1 MLKIEEKEYDLNFL
15 FQFSFDFQMLKEIL
29 IKLAKSNKD
38 LESRIKN
45 LEKSNKEK
53 DKRISKLE
61 DKLNIE
67 YIPEEKSNLNSEEND
82 EDLNDIIDDGENK
95 NEEKENE
102 EYKDNENEN
111 EIENGVNED
120 NDKYKEKKEKKKSL
134 FEPKKEANL
143 QIDQIEKNKD
153 NDQGKNDDNV
163 FKRFKRQ
170 KSHTI
175 KITKRDYASI
185 SEMLTKPQVTHDVI
199 KSIMKLIREN
209 TDRIKTVDRNLNNKL
224 VNSFSKLKKEISN
237 LDSKNA
243 EEHKIMKEKI
253 EDLYRRLY
261 DYNDK
266 MDGIIVKT
274 ASLDTLSMFKDSGNG
289 TVDAAKTMVRML
301 EEKINK
307 KIEIIEKNTK
317 KEANDEDNSNLQYK
331 IDHLETMINNLNKQF
346 DLLKRIKSLNQNDLD
361 DAIKEL
367 KELIDK
373 NNNDI
378 LTIIEE
384 LSKKLKDGQ
393 LAEDRMDELLK
404 KLKSQK
410 HEEVKQEAEKIVY
423 KSDEKENME
432 INKKLEDLKER
443 IKDLNKKINE
453 KDTYFSNALKSQ
465 IEDIN
470 ELKKQ
475 IKEMNTK
482 LDKKITKDDLRE
494 INNTLAEHSDEIKYL
509 EDKVSELNEGFLKL
523 TENNSNFVNKLENMT
538 HELIELKKV
547 HIKGIDSKPVDL
559 TKFVDENKMKEIL
572 KPYKKN
578 IDILM
583 QERDSLYNRVSDIE
597 EQIKLLETKERVN
610 KLEEEL
616 KEKIN
621 DIFNK
626 LRRFLEKSDFNKII
640 KNIEIQLKL
649 LSENQHNRDADSWIL
664 AKHPLGCFNCAT
676 CEANI
681 KNMAPSNEY
690 LPWNKYPVGERQ
702 YNIGQGFSRLLQRI
716 SNDSMYKNERKEFS
730 SDNDINN
737 NLYNSMTNMN
747 GNNFVFKINNK
758 ETMKDDLNENNYRP
772 SRKYKLPNVFNNKKK
787 KINYLENIPLTD
799 EEHERENVSFD
810 NSNSPKIMRITKKKM
825 DDLSRQIVVN
835 SQQKSVIVEQSN
847 SNSGKGRM
855 NSTTL
860 KHNSKLE
867 RVRSMPFY
875 DNV

>member
-29 IKLAKSNKD
+29 IKLAKSNQD

-53 DKRISKLE
+53 DNRISNLE
-61 DKLNIE
+61 EKLNIE
-67 YIPEEKSNLNSEEND
+67 YIPEEKSNLFSGEND
-82 EDLNDIIDDGENK
+82 EDLNDIMDEEQNK
-95 NEEKENE
+95 NEDTE
-102 EYKDNENEN
+102 DNNEN
-111 EIENGVNED
+111 EID
-120 NDKYKEKKEKKKSL
+120 NDNKKKEKKKSL
-134 FEPKKEANL
+134 FGQKKVDDL
-143 QIDQIEKNKD
+143 QIDQNKD
-153 NDQGKNDDNV
+153 KTQDKNNSSNFIRD
-163 FKRFKRQ
+163 FKRQ

-175 KITKRDYASI
+175 KITKMDYANI
-185 SEMLTKPQVTHDVI
+185 AEILTKPQVTQDAI
-199 KSIMKLIREN
+199 KSLMKLIKEN
-209 TDRIKTVDRNLNNKL
+209 TERIKTVDRNLNNKL
-224 VNSFSKLKKEISN
+224 VNSFSKLKKEMTN

-243 EEHKIMKEKI
+243 EDHKIMKEKI
-253 EDLYRRLY
+253 EDLFRRLH
-261 DYNDK
+261 DNNDK

-274 ASLDTLSMFKDSGNG
+274 AALDTLSMFKDSGNG
-289 TVDAAKTMVRML
+289 TVDAAKTMVKIL
-301 EEKINK
+301 EEKITK
-307 KIEIIEKNTK
+307 KIEVIEKNTK
-317 KEANDEDNSNLQYK
+317 KEGNNEDNLNLQYK
-331 IDHLETMINNLNKQF
+331 IDHLETMVNNLNKQF
-346 DLLKRIKSLNQNDLD
+346 DLLKRNKGLNQNDLD
-361 DAIKEL
+361 DAIKGL
-367 KELIDK
+367 KDLIDK

-378 LTIIEE
+378 LMIIEE
-384 LSKKLKDGQ
+384 ISKKLKDGQ
-393 LAEDRMDELLK
+393 LAEDKMDELLK
-404 KLKSQK
+404 KLKSEK
-410 HEEVKQEAEKIVY
+410 HEEVKHEPEKIVY
-423 KSDEKENME
+423 TTDEKGNIE

-443 IKDLNKKINE
+443 IKELNKKIND
-453 KDTYFSNALKSQ
+453 KDIYFSNALKNQ
-465 IEDIN
+465 IQDIN
-470 ELKKQ
+470 DLKRK
-475 IKEMNTK
+475 IEEMNAN
-482 LDKKITKDDLRE
+482 LDKKITKNDLRE
-494 INNTLAEHSDEIKYL
+494 INNTLAEHSDEIKYI
-509 EDKVSELNEGFLKL
+509 EDKISELNDGFLKL
-523 TENNSNFVNKLENMT
+523 AENNSSFVNRLENLT
-538 HELIELKKV
+538 HELLELKKV
-547 HIKGIDSKPVDL
+547 RVKGLDSKPVDL
-559 TKFVDENKMKEIL
+559 TKFVDENKLKEIL

-583 QERDSLYNRVSDIE
+583 QERDSLCNRVSDIE
-597 EQIKLLETKERVN
+597 EKIKSLETKDRVN

-616 KEKIN
+616 NEKIN

-626 LRRFLEKSDFNKII
+626 LRKYLEKSDFNKII

-649 LSENQHNRDADSWIL
+649 LSDNQHNRDADSWIL

-690 LPWNKYPVGERQ
+690 LPWNKYPIGERQ

-716 SNDSMYKNERKEFS
+716 SKDSAYRNERKEFS

-737 NLYNSMTNMN
+737 NLYNSMTNIN
-747 GNNFVFKINNK
+747 GNFVFKINNK
-758 ETMKDDLNENNYRP
+758 ETKKDDFNENNYKP

-787 KINYLENIPLTD
+787 KIYNMENIPLTD

-835 SQQKSVIVEQSN
+835 SQQKSAILDQN
-847 SNSGKGRM
+847 NNNSGKGRM

>member
-29 IKLAKSNKD
+29 IKLAKSNQD
-38 LESRIKN
+38 LETRVKN

-53 DKRISKLE
+53 DNRISNLE
-61 DKLNIE
+61 DKLNID
-67 YIPEEKSNLNSEEND
+67 YIPEEKSNLSSGEND
-82 EDLNDIIDDGENK
+82 EDLNDISEDGQNK
-95 NEEKENE
+95 NEEKENDE
-102 EYKDNENEN
+102 NNKNEDNENNN
-111 EIENGVNED
+111 EID
-120 NDKYKEKKEKKKSL
+120 NDNKKNEIKKSL
-134 FEPKKEANL
+134 FEPKKEGDL
-143 QIDQIEKNKD
+143 QNEQNKD
-153 NDQGKNDDNV
+153 KNQDKNDSSN
-163 FKRFKRQ
+163 FIKEFKRQ
-170 KSHTI
+170 KSHSI
-175 KITKRDYASI
+175 KITKRDYANI
-185 SEMLTKPQVTHDVI
+185 EKFLTKPQVTHDAI
-199 KSIMKLIREN
+199 KSLMKLIREN

-224 VNSFSKLKKEISN
+224 VNSFGKLKKEISN
-237 LDSKNA
+237 LDSKND
-243 EEHKIMKEKI
+243 EDHKIMNEKI
-253 EDLYRRLY
+253 TDLSRRLY
-261 DYNDK
+261 DCNDK
-266 MDGIIVKT
+266 MDGVIVKT
-274 ASLDTLSMFKDSGNG
+274 AGLDTLSMFKDSGNG
-289 TVDAAKTMVRML
+289 TVDAAKTMVKIL

-307 KIEIIEKNTK
+307 KIEIIEKKTK
-317 KEANDEDNSNLQYK
+317 KDENNEDDLNLQYK
-331 IDHLETMINNLNKQF
+331 IDHLETMVNNLNKQI
-346 DLLKRIKSLNQNDLD
+346 DLLKRSKGLNQNDLD
-361 DAIKEL
+361 NAIKEL
-367 KELIDK
+367 KSLIDK

-384 LSKKLKDGQ
+384 ISKKLKDGQ
-393 LAEDRMDELLK
+393 LAEDKMDELLK
-404 KLKSQK
+404 KLKSEK
-410 HEEVKQEAEKIVY
+410 HEEVKHEPEKIVF
-423 KSDEKENME
+423 KNDEKGNME

-443 IKDLNKKINE
+443 IKELNKKINE
-453 KDTYFSNALKSQ
+453 KDIYFNNALKDQ
-465 IEDIN
+465 IQDIN
-470 ELKKQ
+470 ELKRK
-475 IKEMNTK
+475 IEEMNSK

-494 INNTLAEHSDEIKYL
+494 INHTLAEHSDVIKYL

-523 TENNSNFVNKLENMT
+523 AENNSSFVNRLENMT
-538 HELIELKKV
+538 HELLELKKV
-547 HIKGIDSKPVDL
+547 RVKGVDSKPVDL
-559 TKFVDENKMKEIL
+559 TKFVDENKLKEIL

-597 EQIKLLETKERVN
+597 EKIKFLETKDRVN

-616 KEKIN
+616 NEKIN

-626 LRRFLEKSDFNKII
+626 LRKYLEKSDFNKII

-649 LSENQHNRDADSWIL
+649 LSDNQHNKDADSWIL

-690 LPWNKYPVGERQ
+690 LPWNKYPIGERQ

-716 SNDSMYKNERKEFS
+716 SNDSAYKNDRKEFS

-737 NLYNSMTNMN
+737 NLYNSMTNIN
-747 GNNFVFKINNK
+747 GNFVFKINNK
-758 ETMKDDLNENNYRP
+758 ETMKEDFNENNYKP

-787 KINYLENIPLTD
+787 KIINMENIPLTD

-810 NSNSPKIMRITKKKM
+810 NSNSPKIMRITKKKI

-835 SQQKSVIVEQSN
+835 SQQKSAIIDQNN
-847 SNSGKGRM
+847 SNSSKGRM

>member
-29 IKLAKSNKD
+29 IKLAKSNQD
-38 LESRIKN
+38 LETRVKN

-53 DKRISKLE
+53 DNRISNLE
-61 DKLNIE
+61 DKLNID
-67 YIPEEKSNLNSEEND
+67 YIPEEKSNLSSGEND
-82 EDLNDIIDDGENK
+82 EDLNDISEDGQNK
-95 NEEKENE
+95 NEEKENDE
-102 EYKDNENEN
+102 NNKNEDNENNN
-111 EIENGVNED
+111 EID
-120 NDKYKEKKEKKKSL
+120 NDNKKNEIKKSL
-134 FEPKKEANL
+134 FEPKKEGDL
-143 QIDQIEKNKD
+143 QNEQNKD
-153 NDQGKNDDNV
+153 KNQDKNDSSN
-163 FKRFKRQ
+163 FIKEFKRQ
-170 KSHTI
+170 KSHSI
-175 KITKRDYASI
+175 KITKRDYANI
-185 SEMLTKPQVTHDVI
+185 EKFLTKPQVTHDAI
-199 KSIMKLIREN
+199 KSLMKLIREN

-224 VNSFSKLKKEISN
+224 VNSFGKLKKEISN
-237 LDSKNA
+237 LDSKND
-243 EEHKIMKEKI
+243 EDHKIMNEKI
-253 EDLYRRLY
+253 TDLSRRLY
-261 DYNDK
+261 DCNDK
-266 MDGIIVKT
+266 MDGVIVKT
-274 ASLDTLSMFKDSGNG
+274 AGLDTLSMFKDSGNG
-289 TVDAAKTMVRML
+289 TVDAAKTMVKIL

-307 KIEIIEKNTK
+307 KMEIIEKKTK
-317 KEANDEDNSNLQYK
+317 KDENNEDDLNLQYK
-331 IDHLETMINNLNKQF
+331 IDHLETMVNNLNKQI
-346 DLLKRIKSLNQNDLD
+346 DLLKRSKGLNQNDLD
-361 DAIKEL
+361 NAIKEL
-367 KELIDK
+367 KSLIDK

-384 LSKKLKDGQ
+384 ISKKLKDGQ
-393 LAEDRMDELLK
+393 LAEDKMDELLK
-404 KLKSQK
+404 KLKSEK
-410 HEEVKQEAEKIVY
+410 HEEVKHEPEKIVF
-423 KSDEKENME
+423 KNDEKGNME

-443 IKDLNKKINE
+443 IKELNKKINE
-453 KDTYFSNALKSQ
+453 KDIYFNNALKDQ
-465 IEDIN
+465 IQDIN
-470 ELKKQ
+470 ELKRK
-475 IKEMNTK
+475 IEEMNSK

-494 INNTLAEHSDEIKYL
+494 INHTLAEHSDVIKYL

-523 TENNSNFVNKLENMT
+523 AENNSSFVNRLENMT
-538 HELIELKKV
+538 HELLELKKV
-547 HIKGIDSKPVDL
+547 RVKGVDSKPVDL
-559 TKFVDENKMKEIL
+559 TKFVDENKLKEIL

-597 EQIKLLETKERVN
+597 EKIKFLETKDRVN

-616 KEKIN
+616 NEKIN

-626 LRRFLEKSDFNKII
+626 LRKYLEKSDFNKII

-649 LSENQHNRDADSWIL
+649 LSDNQHNKDADSWIL

-690 LPWNKYPVGERQ
+690 LPWNKYPIGERQ

-716 SNDSMYKNERKEFS
+716 SNDSAYKNDRKEFS

-737 NLYNSMTNMN
+737 NLYNSMTNIN
-747 GNNFVFKINNK
+747 GNFVFKINNK
-758 ETMKDDLNENNYRP
+758 ETMKEDFNENNYKP

-787 KINYLENIPLTD
+787 KIINMENIPLTD

-810 NSNSPKIMRITKKKM
+810 NSNSPKIMRITKKKI

-835 SQQKSVIVEQSN
+835 SQQKSAIIDQNN
-847 SNSGKGRM
+847 SNSSKGRM

>member
-29 IKLAKSNKD
+29 IKLAKSNQD
-38 LESRIKN
+38 LETRVKN

-53 DKRISKLE
+53 DNRISNLE
-61 DKLNIE
+61 DKLNID
-67 YIPEEKSNLNSEEND
+67 YIPEEKSNLSSGEND
-82 EDLNDIIDDGENK
+82 EDLNDISEDGQNK
-95 NEEKENE
+95 NEEKENDE
-102 EYKDNENEN
+102 NNKNEDNENNN
-111 EIENGVNED
+111 EID
-120 NDKYKEKKEKKKSL
+120 NDNKKNEIKKSL
-134 FEPKKEANL
+134 FEPKKEGDL
-143 QIDQIEKNKD
+143 QNEQNKD
-153 NDQGKNDDNV
+153 KNQDKNDSSN
-163 FKRFKRQ
+163 FIKEFKRQ
-170 KSHTI
+170 KSHSI
-175 KITKRDYASI
+175 KITKRDYANI
-185 SEMLTKPQVTHDVI
+185 EKFLTKPQVTHDAI
-199 KSIMKLIREN
+199 KSLMKLIREN

-224 VNSFSKLKKEISN
+224 VNSFGKLKKEISN
-237 LDSKNA
+237 LDSKND
-243 EEHKIMKEKI
+243 EDHKIMNEKI
-253 EDLYRRLY
+253 TDLSRRLY
-261 DYNDK
+261 DCNDK
-266 MDGIIVKT
+266 MDGVIVKT
-274 ASLDTLSMFKDSGNG
+274 AGLDTLSMFKDSGNG
-289 TVDAAKTMVRML
+289 TVDAAKTMVKIL

-307 KIEIIEKNTK
+307 KIEIIEKKTK
-317 KEANDEDNSNLQYK
+317 KDENNEDDLNLQYK
-331 IDHLETMINNLNKQF
+331 IDHLETMVNNLNKQI
-346 DLLKRIKSLNQNDLD
+346 DLLKRSKGLNQNDLD
-361 DAIKEL
+361 NAIKEL
-367 KELIDK
+367 KSLIDK

-384 LSKKLKDGQ
+384 ISKKLKDGQ
-393 LAEDRMDELLK
+393 LAEDKMDELLK
-404 KLKSQK
+404 KLKSEK
-410 HEEVKQEAEKIVY
+410 HEEVKHEPEKIVF
-423 KSDEKENME
+423 KNDEKGNME

-443 IKDLNKKINE
+443 IKELNKKINE
-453 KDTYFSNALKSQ
+453 KDIYFNNALKDQ
-465 IEDIN
+465 IQDIN
-470 ELKKQ
+470 ELKRK
-475 IKEMNTK
+475 IEEMNYK

-494 INNTLAEHSDEIKYL
+494 INHTLAEHSDVIKYL

-523 TENNSNFVNKLENMT
+523 AENNSSFVNRLENMT
-538 HELIELKKV
+538 HELLELKKV
-547 HIKGIDSKPVDL
+547 RVKGVDSKPVDL
-559 TKFVDENKMKEIL
+559 TKFVDENKLKEIL

-597 EQIKLLETKERVN
+597 EKIKFLETKDRVN

-616 KEKIN
+616 NEKIN

-626 LRRFLEKSDFNKII
+626 LRKYLEKSDFNKII

-649 LSENQHNRDADSWIL
+649 LSDNQHNKDADSWIL

-690 LPWNKYPVGERQ
+690 LPWNKYPIGERQ

-716 SNDSMYKNERKEFS
+716 SNDSAYKNDRKEFS

-737 NLYNSMTNMN
+737 NLYNSMTNIN
-747 GNNFVFKINNK
+747 GNFVFKINNK
-758 ETMKDDLNENNYRP
+758 ETMKEDFNENNYKP

-787 KINYLENIPLTD
+787 KIINMENIPLTD

-810 NSNSPKIMRITKKKM
+810 NSNSPKIMRITKKKI

-835 SQQKSVIVEQSN
+835 SQQKSAIIDQNN
-847 SNSGKGRM
+847 SNSSKGRM

>member
-29 IKLAKSNKD
+29 IKLAKSNQD
-38 LESRIKN
+38 LETRVKN

-53 DKRISKLE
+53 DNRISNLE
-61 DKLNIE
+61 DKLNID
-67 YIPEEKSNLNSEEND
+67 YIPEEKSNLSSGEND
-82 EDLNDIIDDGENK
+82 EDLNDISEDGQNK
-95 NEEKENE
+95 NEEKENDE
-102 EYKDNENEN
+102 KNKNEDNENNN
-111 EIENGVNED
+111 EID
-120 NDKYKEKKEKKKSL
+120 NDNKKNEIKKSL
-134 FEPKKEANL
+134 FEPKKEGDLPNE
-143 QIDQIEKNKD
+143 QNKD
-153 NDQGKNDDNV
+153 KNQDKNDSSN
-163 FKRFKRQ
+163 FIKEFKRQ
-170 KSHTI
+170 KSHSI
-175 KITKRDYASI
+175 KITKRDYANI
-185 SEMLTKPQVTHDVI
+185 EKFLTKPQVTHDAI
-199 KSIMKLIREN
+199 KSLMKLIREN

-224 VNSFSKLKKEISN
+224 VNSFGKLKKEISN
-237 LDSKNA
+237 LDSKND
-243 EEHKIMKEKI
+243 EDHKIMNEKI
-253 EDLYRRLY
+253 TDLSRRLY
-261 DYNDK
+261 DCNDK
-266 MDGIIVKT
+266 MDGVIVKT
-274 ASLDTLSMFKDSGNG
+274 AGLDTLSMFKDSGNG
-289 TVDAAKTMVRML
+289 TVDAAKTMVKIL

-307 KIEIIEKNTK
+307 KIEIIEKKTK
-317 KEANDEDNSNLQYK
+317 KDENNEDDLNLQYK
-331 IDHLETMINNLNKQF
+331 IDHLETMVNNLNKQI
-346 DLLKRIKSLNQNDLD
+346 DLLKRSKGLNQNDLD
-361 DAIKEL
+361 DAMKEM
-367 KELIDK
+367 KSLIDK

-393 LAEDRMDELLK
+393 LAEDKMDELLK
-404 KLKSQK
+404 KLKSEQ
-410 HEEVKQEAEKIVY
+410 HEEVKHEPEKIVF
-423 KSDEKENME
+423 KNDEKGNME

-443 IKDLNKKINE
+443 IKELNKKINE
-453 KDTYFSNALKSQ
+453 KDIYFNNALKDQ
-465 IEDIN
+465 IQDIN
-470 ELKKQ
+470 ELKRK
-475 IKEMNTK
+475 IEEMNSK

-494 INNTLAEHSDEIKYL
+494 INHTLAEHSDVIKYL

-523 TENNSNFVNKLENMT
+523 AENNSSFVNRLENMT
-538 HELIELKKV
+538 HELLELKKV
-547 HIKGIDSKPVDL
+547 RVKGVDSKPVDL
-559 TKFVDENKMKEIL
+559 TKFVDENKLKEIL

-597 EQIKLLETKERVN
+597 EKIKFLETKDRVN

-616 KEKIN
+616 NEKIN

-626 LRRFLEKSDFNKII
+626 LRKYLEKSDFNKII

-649 LSENQHNRDADSWIL
+649 LSDNQHNKDADSWIL

-690 LPWNKYPVGERQ
+690 LPWNKYPIGERQ

-716 SNDSMYKNERKEFS
+716 SNDSAYKNDRKEFS

-737 NLYNSMTNMN
+737 NLYNSMTNIN
-747 GNNFVFKINNK
+747 GNFVFKINNK
-758 ETMKDDLNENNYRP
+758 ETMKEDFNENNYKP

-787 KINYLENIPLTD
+787 KIINMENIPLTD

-810 NSNSPKIMRITKKKM
+810 NSNSPKIMRITKKKI

-835 SQQKSVIVEQSN
+835 SQQKSAIIDQNN
-847 SNSGKGRM
+847 SNSSKGRM

>member
-29 IKLAKSNKD
+29 IKLAKSNQD
-38 LESRIKN
+38 LETRVKN

-53 DKRISKLE
+53 DNRISNLE
-61 DKLNIE
+61 DKMNID
-67 YIPEEKSNLNSEEND
+67 YIPEEKSNLSSGEND
-82 EDLNDIIDDGENK
+82 EDLNDISEDGQNK
-95 NEEKENE
+95 NEEKENDE
-102 EYKDNENEN
+102 NNKNEDNENNN
-111 EIENGVNED
+111 EID
-120 NDKYKEKKEKKKSL
+120 NDNKKNEIKKSL
-134 FEPKKEANL
+134 FEPKKEGDL
-143 QIDQIEKNKD
+143 QNEQNKD
-153 NDQGKNDDNV
+153 KNQDKNDSSN
-163 FKRFKRQ
+163 FIKEFKRQ
-170 KSHTI
+170 KSHSI
-175 KITKRDYASI
+175 KITKRDYANI
-185 SEMLTKPQVTHDVI
+185 EKFLTKPQVTHDAI
-199 KSIMKLIREN
+199 KSLMKLIREN

-224 VNSFSKLKKEISN
+224 VNSFGKLKKEISN
-237 LDSKNA
+237 LDSKND
-243 EEHKIMKEKI
+243 EDHKIMNEKI
-253 EDLYRRLY
+253 TDLSRRLY
-261 DYNDK
+261 DCNDK
-266 MDGIIVKT
+266 MDGVIVKT
-274 ASLDTLSMFKDSGNG
+274 AGLDTLSMFKDSGNG
-289 TVDAAKTMVRML
+289 TVDAAKTMVKIL

-307 KIEIIEKNTK
+307 KIEIIEKKTK
-317 KEANDEDNSNLQYK
+317 KDENNEDDLNLQYK
-331 IDHLETMINNLNKQF
+331 IDHLETMVNNLNKQI
-346 DLLKRIKSLNQNDLD
+346 DLLKRSKGLNQNDLD
-361 DAIKEL
+361 NAIKEL
-367 KELIDK
+367 KSLIDK

-393 LAEDRMDELLK
+393 LAEDKMDELLK
-404 KLKSQK
+404 KLKSEK
-410 HEEVKQEAEKIVY
+410 HEEVKHEPEKIVF
-423 KSDEKENME
+423 KNDEKGNME

-443 IKDLNKKINE
+443 IKELNKKINE
-453 KDTYFSNALKSQ
+453 KDIYFNNALKDQ
-465 IEDIN
+465 IQDIN
-470 ELKKQ
+470 ELKRK
-475 IKEMNTK
+475 IEEMNSK

-494 INNTLAEHSDEIKYL
+494 INHTLAEHSDVIKYL

-523 TENNSNFVNKLENMT
+523 AENNSSFVNRLENMT
-538 HELIELKKV
+538 HELLELKKV
-547 HIKGIDSKPVDL
+547 RVKGVDSKPVDL
-559 TKFVDENKMKEIL
+559 TKFVDENKLKEIL

-597 EQIKLLETKERVN
+597 EKIKFLETKDRVN

-616 KEKIN
+616 NEKIN

-626 LRRFLEKSDFNKII
+626 LRKYLEKSDFNKII

-649 LSENQHNRDADSWIL
+649 LSDNQHNKDADSWIL

-690 LPWNKYPVGERQ
+690 LPWNKYPIGERQ

-716 SNDSMYKNERKEFS
+716 SNDSAYKNDRKEFS

-737 NLYNSMTNMN
+737 NLYNSMTNIN
-747 GNNFVFKINNK
+747 GNFVFKINNK
-758 ETMKDDLNENNYRP
+758 ETMKEDFNENNYKP

-787 KINYLENIPLTD
+787 KIINMENIPLTD

-810 NSNSPKIMRITKKKM
+810 NSNSPKIMRITKKKI

-835 SQQKSVIVEQSN
+835 SQQKSAIIDQNN
-847 SNSGKGRM
+847 SNSSKGRM

>member
-29 IKLAKSNKD
+29 IKLAKSNQD
-38 LESRIKN
+38 LETRVKN

-53 DKRISKLE
+53 DNRISNLE
-61 DKLNIE
+61 DKLNID
-67 YIPEEKSNLNSEEND
+67 YIPEEKSNLSSGENE
-82 EDLNDIIDDGENK
+82 EDLNDLSDDGQNK
-95 NEEKENE
+95 NEEKENDE
-102 EYKDNENEN
+102 NYKNEDNENNN
-111 EIENGVNED
+111 EID
-120 NDKYKEKKEKKKSL
+120 NDNKKKEIKKSL
-134 FEPKKEANL
+134 FELKKEEDL
-143 QIDQIEKNKD
+143 QNEQNKD
-153 NDQGKNDDNV
+153 KNQDKNNSSN
-163 FKRFKRQ
+163 FIKEFKRQ
-170 KSHTI
+170 KSHSI
-175 KITKRDYASI
+175 KITKRDYANI
-185 SEMLTKPQVTHDVI
+185 EKILTKPQVTHDAI
-199 KSIMKLIREN
+199 KSLMKLIREN

-243 EEHKIMKEKI
+243 EDHKIMNEKI
-253 EDLYRRLY
+253 ADLSSRLY
-261 DYNDK
+261 DCNDK
-266 MDGIIVKT
+266 MDGVIVKT
-274 ASLDTLSMFKDSGNG
+274 AGLDTLSMFKDNGNG
-289 TVDAAKTMVRML
+289 TVDAAKTMIKIL

-307 KIEIIEKNTK
+307 KIEIIEKKTK
-317 KEANDEDNSNLQYK
+317 KDENNEDDLNLQYK
-331 IDHLETMINNLNKQF
+331 IEHLETLVNNLNKQI
-346 DLLKRIKSLNQNDLD
+346 DLIKRNKGLNQNDLD
-361 DAIKEL
+361 DAMKEL
-367 KELIDK
+367 KSLIDK

-393 LAEDRMDELLK
+393 LSEDKMDELLK
-404 KLKSQK
+404 KLKSEK
-410 HEEVKQEAEKIVY
+410 HEEIKHEPEKIVF
-423 KSDEKENME
+423 KNDEKENME

-443 IKDLNKKINE
+443 IKELNKKINE
-453 KDTYFSNALKSQ
+453 KDIYYNNALKDQ
-465 IEDIN
+465 IQDIN
-470 ELKKQ
+470 ELKRK
-475 IKEMNTK
+475 IEEMNAK

-494 INNTLAEHSDEIKYL
+494 INHTLAEHSDEIKYL

-523 TENNSNFVNKLENMT
+523 AENNSSFVNRLENMT

-547 HIKGIDSKPVDL
+547 RVKGADSKPVDL
-559 TKFVDENKMKEIL
+559 TKFVDDNKLKEIL

-597 EQIKLLETKERVN
+597 EKIKFLETKDRVN

-616 KEKIN
+616 NEKIN

-626 LRRFLEKSDFNKII
+626 LRKYLEKSDFNKII

-649 LSENQHNRDADSWIL
+649 LSDNQHNKDADSWIL

-690 LPWNKYPVGERQ
+690 LPWNKYPIGERQ

-716 SNDSMYKNERKEFS
+716 SNDSAYKNDRKEFS

-737 NLYNSMTNMN
+737 NLYNSMTNIN
-747 GNNFVFKINNK
+747 GNFVFKINNK
-758 ETMKDDLNENNYRP
+758 ETMKEDFNENNYKP

-787 KINYLENIPLTD
+787 KIINMENIPLTD

-835 SQQKSVIVEQSN
+835 SQQKSAIIDQNN
-847 SNSGKGRM
+847 SNSSKGRM

>member
-29 IKLAKSNKD
+29 IKLAKSNQD
-38 LESRIKN
+38 LESRVKD

-53 DKRISKLE
+53 GNRISKLE

-67 YIPEEKSNLNSEEND
+67 NIPEEKSNLSSGEND
-82 EDLNDIIDDGENK
+82 EDAKSLLGDEQSKNEEKENKDNENDNEIDNENK
-95 NEEKENE
+95 NEEKKQTLSESKKLANSQNDQNE
-102 EYKDNENEN
+102 
-111 EIENGVNED
+111 
-120 NDKYKEKKEKKKSL
+120 
-134 FEPKKEANL
+134 
-143 QIDQIEKNKD
+143 QNKD
-153 NDQGKNDDNV
+153 KSQDKNDSRNFIRD
-163 FKRFKRQ
+163 FKRQ
-170 KSHTI
+170 KSHSI
-175 KITKRDYASI
+175 KITKRDYANI
-185 SEMLTKPQVTHDVI
+185 EKILTKPQVTHDAI
-199 KSIMKLIREN
+199 KSLMKLIKEN

-224 VNSFSKLKKEISN
+224 VSSFSKLKKEITN
-237 LDSKNA
+237 LDSKND
-243 EEHKIMKEKI
+243 EDHKVMKEKI
-253 EDLYRRLY
+253 DGLYRRLY
-261 DYNDK
+261 DNNDK

-274 ASLDTLSMFKDSGNG
+274 AALDTLSMFKDSGNG
-289 TVDAAKTMVRML
+289 TVDAAKTMVKML

-317 KEANDEDNSNLQYK
+317 NEENNEDNLNLQYK
-331 IDHLETMINNLNKQF
+331 IDHLETLVNNLNKQIE
-346 DLLKRIKSLNQNDLD
+346 LLKRNKGLNQNDLD
-361 DAIKEL
+361 NAIRGL
-367 KELIDK
+367 KDLIDK

-378 LTIIEE
+378 LTLIEE

-393 LAEDRMDELLK
+393 IAGDKMDELLQ
-404 KLKSQK
+404 KLKSEK
-410 HEEVKQEAEKIVY
+410 HEEVKHVPEKIIY

-453 KDTYFSNALKSQ
+453 KDIYYNNALKDQ
-465 IEDIN
+465 IQDIN
-470 ELKKQ
+470 ELKKK
-475 IKEMNTK
+475 IEEINAK

-509 EDKVSELNEGFLKL
+509 EDKISELNEGFLKL
-523 TENNSNFVNKLENMT
+523 AENNSNFVNRLENMT
-538 HELIELKKV
+538 HEILELKK
-547 HIKGIDSKPVDL
+547 IKVKGVDSKPIDL
-559 TKFVDENKMKEIL
+559 TKFVDENKLKEIL
-572 KPYKKN
+572 KPYKKS

-597 EQIKLLETKERVN
+597 EKIKLLETKERVN
-610 KLEEEL
+610 KLDEEL
-616 KEKIN
+616 NEKIN
-621 DIFNK
+621 DILNK
-626 LRRFLEKSDFNKII
+626 LRKYLEKSDFNKII

-649 LSENQHNRDADSWIL
+649 LSDNQHNKDADSWIL

-690 LPWNKYPVGERQ
+690 LPWNKYPIGERQ

-716 SNDSMYKNERKEFS
+716 SNDSAYKNERKEFS
-730 SDNDINN
+730 PDNDINN
-737 NLYNSMTNMN
+737 NLYNSMTNIN
-747 GNNFVFKINNK
+747 GNFVFKINNK
-758 ETMKDDLNENNYRP
+758 ETMKEDFNENNYRP
-772 SRKYKLPNVFNNKKK
+772 SRKYKLPNVFSNKKK
-787 KINYLENIPLTD
+787 KIINMENIPLTD

-810 NSNSPKIMRITKKKM
+810 NSNSPKIMKITKKKM

-835 SQQKSVIVEQSN
+835 SQQKSAIVDQNN

>member
-29 IKLAKSNKD
+29 IKLAKSNQD
-38 LESRIKN
+38 LETRVKN

-53 DKRISKLE
+53 DNRISNLE
-61 DKLNIE
+61 DKLNID
-67 YIPEEKSNLNSEEND
+67 YIPEEKSNLSSGEND
-82 EDLNDIIDDGENK
+82 EDLNDISEDGQNK
-95 NEEKENE
+95 NEEKENDE
-102 EYKDNENEN
+102 NNKNEDNENNN
-111 EIENGVNED
+111 EID
-120 NDKYKEKKEKKKSL
+120 NDNKKNEIKKSL
-134 FEPKKEANL
+134 FEPKKEGDL
-143 QIDQIEKNKD
+143 QNEQNKD
-153 NDQGKNDDNV
+153 KNQDKNDSSN
-163 FKRFKRQ
+163 FIKEFKRQ
-170 KSHTI
+170 KSHSI
-175 KITKRDYASI
+175 KITKRDYANI
-185 SEMLTKPQVTHDVI
+185 EKFLTKPQVTHDAI
-199 KSIMKLIREN
+199 KSLMKLIREN

-224 VNSFSKLKKEISN
+224 VNSFGKLKKEISN
-237 LDSKNA
+237 LDSKND
-243 EEHKIMKEKI
+243 EDHKIMNEKI
-253 EDLYRRLY
+253 TDLSRRLY
-261 DYNDK
+261 DCNDK
-266 MDGIIVKT
+266 MDGVIVKT
-274 ASLDTLSMFKDSGNG
+274 AGLDTLSMFKDSGNG
-289 TVDAAKTMVRML
+289 TVDAAKTMVKIL

-307 KIEIIEKNTK
+307 KIEIIEKKTK
-317 KEANDEDNSNLQYK
+317 KDENNEDDLNLQYK
-331 IDHLETMINNLNKQF
+331 IDHLETMVNNLNKQI
-346 DLLKRIKSLNQNDLD
+346 DLLKRSKGLNQNDLD
-361 DAIKEL
+361 DAMKEM
-367 KELIDK
+367 KSLIDK

-393 LAEDRMDELLK
+393 LAEDKMDELLK
-404 KLKSQK
+404 KLKSEQ
-410 HEEVKQEAEKIVY
+410 HEEVKHEPEKIVF
-423 KSDEKENME
+423 KNDEKGNME

-443 IKDLNKKINE
+443 IKELNKKINE
-453 KDTYFSNALKSQ
+453 KDIYFNNALKDQ
-465 IEDIN
+465 IQDIN
-470 ELKKQ
+470 ELKRK
-475 IKEMNTK
+475 IEEMNSK

-494 INNTLAEHSDEIKYL
+494 INHTLAEHSDVIKYL

-523 TENNSNFVNKLENMT
+523 AENNSSFVNRLENMT
-538 HELIELKKV
+538 HELLELKKV
-547 HIKGIDSKPVDL
+547 RVKGVDSKPVDL
-559 TKFVDENKMKEIL
+559 TKFVDENKLKEIL

-597 EQIKLLETKERVN
+597 EKIKFLETKDHVN

-616 KEKIN
+616 NEKIN

-626 LRRFLEKSDFNKII
+626 LRKYLEKSDFNKII

-649 LSENQHNRDADSWIL
+649 LSDNQHNKDADSWIL

-690 LPWNKYPVGERQ
+690 LPWNKYPIGERQ

-716 SNDSMYKNERKEFS
+716 SNDSAYKNDRKEFS

-737 NLYNSMTNMN
+737 NLYNSMTNIN
-747 GNNFVFKINNK
+747 GNFVFKINNK
-758 ETMKDDLNENNYRP
+758 ETMKEDFNENNYKP

-787 KINYLENIPLTD
+787 KIINMENIPLTD

-810 NSNSPKIMRITKKKM
+810 NSNSPKIMRITKKKI

-835 SQQKSVIVEQSN
+835 SQQKSAIIDQNN
-847 SNSGKGRM
+847 SNSSKGRM

>member
-29 IKLAKSNKD
+29 IKLAKSNQD
-38 LESRIKN
+38 LETRVKN

-53 DKRISKLE
+53 DNRISNLE
-61 DKLNIE
+61 DKMNID
-67 YIPEEKSNLNSEEND
+67 YIPEEKSNLSSGEND
-82 EDLNDIIDDGENK
+82 EDLNDISEDGQNK
-95 NEEKENE
+95 NEEKENDE
-102 EYKDNENEN
+102 NNKNEDNENNYEIDNDNKKN
-111 EIENGVNED
+111 EI
-120 NDKYKEKKEKKKSL
+120 KKSL
-134 FEPKKEANL
+134 FEPKKEGDL
-143 QIDQIEKNKD
+143 QNEQNKD
-153 NDQGKNDDNV
+153 KNQDKNDSSN
-163 FKRFKRQ
+163 FIKEFKRQ
-170 KSHTI
+170 KSHSI
-175 KITKRDYASI
+175 KITKRDYANI
-185 SEMLTKPQVTHDVI
+185 EKFLTKPQVTHDAI
-199 KSIMKLIREN
+199 KSLMKLIREN

-224 VNSFSKLKKEISN
+224 VNSFGKLKKEISN
-237 LDSKNA
+237 LDSKND
-243 EEHKIMKEKI
+243 EDHKIMNEKI
-253 EDLYRRLY
+253 ADLSRRLY
-261 DYNDK
+261 DCNDK
-266 MDGIIVKT
+266 MDGVIVKT
-274 ASLDTLSMFKDSGNG
+274 AGLDTLSMFKDSGNG
-289 TVDAAKTMVRML
+289 TVDAAKTMVKIL

-307 KIEIIEKNTK
+307 KIEIIEKKTK
-317 KEANDEDNSNLQYK
+317 KDENNEDDLNLQYK
-331 IDHLETMINNLNKQF
+331 IDHLETMVNNLNKQI
-346 DLLKRIKSLNQNDLD
+346 DLLKRSKGLNQNDLD
-361 DAIKEL
+361 DAMKEL
-367 KELIDK
+367 KSLIDK

-393 LAEDRMDELLK
+393 LAEDKMDELLK
-404 KLKSQK
+404 KLKSEK
-410 HEEVKQEAEKIVY
+410 HEEVKHEPEKIVF
-423 KSDEKENME
+423 KNDEKGNME

-443 IKDLNKKINE
+443 IKELNKKINE
-453 KDTYFSNALKSQ
+453 KDIYFNNALKDQ
-465 IEDIN
+465 IQDIN
-470 ELKKQ
+470 ELKRK
-475 IKEMNTK
+475 IEEMNSK

-494 INNTLAEHSDEIKYL
+494 INHTLAEHSDVIKYL

-523 TENNSNFVNKLENMT
+523 AENNSSFVNRLENMT
-538 HELIELKKV
+538 HELLELKKV
-547 HIKGIDSKPVDL
+547 RVKGVDSKPVDL
-559 TKFVDENKMKEIL
+559 TKFVDENKLKEIL

-597 EQIKLLETKERVN
+597 EKIKFLETKDRVN

-616 KEKIN
+616 NEKIN

-626 LRRFLEKSDFNKII
+626 LRKYLEKSDFNKII

-649 LSENQHNRDADSWIL
+649 LSDNQHNKDADSWIL

-690 LPWNKYPVGERQ
+690 LPWNKYPIGERQ

-716 SNDSMYKNERKEFS
+716 SNDSAYKNERKEFS

-737 NLYNSMTNMN
+737 NLYNSMTNIN
-747 GNNFVFKINNK
+747 GNFVFKINNK
-758 ETMKDDLNENNYRP
+758 ETMKEDFNENNYKP

-787 KINYLENIPLTD
+787 KIINMENIPLTD

-810 NSNSPKIMRITKKKM
+810 NSNSPKIMRITKKKI

-835 SQQKSVIVEQSN
+835 SQQKSAIIDQNN
-847 SNSGKGRM
+847 SNSSKGRM